1 MSYSTM
7 WKHTMW
13 SWINF
18 MQVYQDRPMR
28 MHDIEHACT
37 RDPFTSQYHLVVADW
52 SADIRDVNT
61 VLML

>member
-1 MSYSTM
+1 
-7 WKHTMW
+7 
-13 SWINF
+13 
-18 MQVYQDRPMR
+18 MQVYQDMPMR